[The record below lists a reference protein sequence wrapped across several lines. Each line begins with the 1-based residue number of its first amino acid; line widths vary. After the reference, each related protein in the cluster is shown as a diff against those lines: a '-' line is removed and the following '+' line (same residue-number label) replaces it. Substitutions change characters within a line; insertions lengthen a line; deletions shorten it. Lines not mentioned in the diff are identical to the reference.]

1 MTLLVK
7 RSILVELDL
16 PRGREK
22 GILGLMIR
30 LCDFLDGEKTAD
42 IIIDYG
48 LGLVTSQ
55 VEIKQLPTHM
65 IHADDPPQVRRD
77 ARSKALERCDQR

>member
-1 MTLLVK
+1 MVK

-16 PRGREK
+16 PRGRER
-22 GILGLMIR
+22 GLLGLMIR

-48 LGLVTSQ
+48 LGLVTPQ
-55 VEIKQLPTHM
+55 TMIKELPPAV
-65 IHADDPPQVRRD
+65 IHFDEDGKVIRDTRDKVLERRD
-77 ARSKALERCDQR
+77 RR